1 MVCCFPPFIG
11 PANRVDGRPRSVG
24 GVSVMVLSLERFLES
39 NEIITA
45 RLNVDSFGF
54 VVVDS
59 YEYLLRVPFWPI
71 KEGPNRWEIND
82 LTL

>member
-1 MVCCFPPFIG
+1 MV
-11 PANRVDGRPRSVG
+11 S
-24 GVSVMVLSLERFLES
+24 SLERFLEA

-54 VVVDS
+54 VVFDS
-59 YEYLLRVPFWPI
+59 YEYLLTY
-71 KEGPNRWEIND
+71 KKGPNRWKIND